1 MNPPPSRP
9 DPDRLLAEVQA
20 EEARQRRGRLKI
32 FFGACP
38 GVGKTYAMLQALH
51 ERRREGVA
59 VCVGLVETHGRKET
73 EALLEGLPVLPRKC
87 IDYRGRSLPEFD
99 LDAALA
105 SSAALIAVDELA
117 HTNAPGSRH
126 AKRWQDVEELLAA
139 GIDVYTTLNVQHLE
153 SLHDVVAAISG
164 VRVRETVPDR
174 VFDAADEVTL
184 IDLPAADLVQRLR
197 AGKVYLP
204 EVAQAAVERFFRPG
218 NLIALR
224 ELALRRV
231 ADRVDVQ
238 MRALRVREDVAAVWP
253 TRERLLVG
261 IGSARDAPLVRAA
274 ALLASRLEAE
284 WVAVHVDRLTS
295 AEPHEPRDGVMR
307 LLSEAR
313 RLGADVLTLA
323 GDDVAS
329 LLARCAR
336 DRNAN
341 RIVLGAAHER
351 RFAPPWRRDLARAV
365 QRLAPEVDIVR
376 IGDAAS
382 GPAGTG
388 HTPAARRALAPAAA
402 DAARPRHPYAW
413 AIAACALATAV
424 AWPLAQVFDLAN
436 IVMVYLLAVVLV
448 ALRAGRLAGASAAL
462 LAVLCF
468 DFFFVPPHLSFAV
481 SDTQYLLTFA
491 LMLAVAL
498 IIGQLTAR
506 LRFAVLAMRQRE
518 RRSALLTRLANE
530 LSAALEAGRIV
541 EIAEETLRAH
551 FDVEVTVCLPD
562 AQHRLLPPPA
572 GREVDVSIAQWV
584 LDHGEPAGA
593 GTGTLSA
600 SGARYLP
607 LKAPMRVRG
616 VLAVTTRDTDPWQQP
631 EDLETLEACA
641 GQIAVALERVHFVEV
656 ARDTLVQM
664 EGERLRNTLLLTL
677 SHDLRTPLAG
687 ILGTADLALQREI
700 DSAARPLLQ
709 SLIDQARAMQTLLDN
724 LLQLARLQ
732 SGAVRPDKQWHA
744 LEEIVASAL
753 QHTRSACARHRLDV
767 QLPADLP
774 LVEVDAL
781 LLERALV
788 NLLDNACKHTP
799 PGCTVSVSARLE
811 NDSILRLDVADDG
824 PGWPGDDPSRL
835 FAPFQRGA
843 RESAVPGMGLGLAL
857 AERIAGLH
865 GGRLEAHKREP
876 HGSVFTLRLPHRPPP
891 EEGAAA

>member
-1 MNPPPSRP
+1 MSRPPDRP

-20 EEARQRRGRLKI
+20 DEARQRRGRLKL

-51 ERRREGVA
+51 ERQREGVA
-59 VCVGLVETHGRKET
+59 VCVGIVETHGRKET
-73 EALLEGLPVLPRKC
+73 QALLEGLPVLPRKRLE
-87 IDYRGRSLPEFD
+87 YRGRELTEFD

-139 GIDVYTTLNVQHLE
+139 GFDVYTTVNVQHLE
-153 SLHDVVAAISG
+153 SLHDVVAAITG

-174 VFDAADEVTL
+174 VFDAADDVTL
-184 IDLPAADLVQRLR
+184 IDLPAADLIQRLR
-197 AGKVYLP
+197 NGKVYLP
-204 EVAQAAVERFFRPG
+204 DVAQSAVERFFRPG

-231 ADRVDVQ
+231 ADRVDAQ
-238 MRALRVREDVAAVWP
+238 MRAQRTREDPGRVWP
-253 TRERLLVG
+253 ARERLLVG
-261 IGSARDAPLVRAA
+261 LGGARDAPVVRAA
-274 ALLASRLEAE
+274 ARLASRLEAE
-284 WVAVHVDRLTS
+284 WIAVYVDRLDDRAS
-295 AEPHEPRDGVMR
+295 RQEREAVLE
-307 LLSEAR
+307 LLGEAR

-323 GDDVAS
+323 GDDVPAS
-329 LLARCAR
+329 LVRCAR
-336 DRNAN
+336 ERNAN
-341 RIVLGAAHER
+341 RIVLGAAAE
-351 RFAPPWRRDLARAV
+351 ASGWRRLWTALRGDLASAV
-365 QRLAPEVDIVR
+365 QRRAPEVDVVR
-376 IGDAAS
+376 IGVAA
-382 GPAGTG
+382 GRPG
-388 HTPAARRALAPAAA
+388 AAVQ
-402 DAARPRHPYAW
+402 ARPALGAPDREPRTRHPLAW
-413 AIAACALATAV
+413 AAAACALATVV
-424 AWPLAQVFDLAN
+424 AWPLARVFDLAN

-448 ALRAGRLAGASAAL
+448 ALRAGRTAGALAAL

-468 DFFFVPPHLSFAV
+468 DFFFVQPQLSFAV

-506 LRFAVLAMRQRE
+506 LRFAVLAMRERE
-518 RRSALLTRLANE
+518 RRSALLTRLANA
-530 LSAALEAGRIV
+530 LSGALESERIV
-541 EIAEETLRAH
+541 EIAEETVGAH
-551 FDVEVTVCLPD
+551 FQAAITVVLPD
-562 AQHRLLPPPA
+562 AGHRVRPA
-572 GREVDVSIAQWV
+572 RPERSVDVSIAQWV
-584 LDHGEPAGA
+584 LDHGESAGA
-593 GTGTLSA
+593 GTGTLA
-600 SGARYLP
+600 AAPARYLP

-616 VLAVTTRDTDPWQQP
+616 VLVVAPRAEPPWRRP

-664 EGERLRNTLLLTL
+664 EGERLRNTLLLSL
-677 SHDLRTPLAG
+677 SHDLRTPVAG
-687 ILGTADLALQREI
+687 MLGTAELALQRGAEGP
-700 DSAARPLLQ
+700 ARPLLQ
-709 SLIDQARAMQTLLDN
+709 ALVEQARAMQSLLDN

-732 SGAVRPDKQWHA
+732 SGQARLDRQWHA

-753 QHTRSACARHRLDV
+753 GHVRSACAGHGLEVRL
-767 QLPADLP
+767 AAGLP

-799 PGCTVSVSARLE
+799 AGCRIAVDARLDPGGTLVIE
-811 NDSILRLDVADDG
+811 VADDG

-843 RESAVPGMGLGLAL
+843 AESPMTGMGLGLAL
-857 AERIAGLH
+857 VERIAALH
-865 GGRLEAHKREP
+865 GGRVEARKREP
-876 HGSVFTLRLPHRPPP
+876 QGSVFALHLPQRPAPQ
-891 EEGAAA
+891 EGVET